1 MGFQAS
7 IYAFDWSD
15 EIIEKLGKHNVD
27 YWEVEEVIFEDPQMV
42 LKRVCDEK
50 HGERWL
56 VQGRTMGGRKLR
68 IFLKPCE
75 NREGIWFVIT
85 AWEEGK

>member
-42 LKRVCDEK
+42 LKRVCDENMAK
-50 HGERWL
+50 DGLSKEERW
-56 VQGRTMGGRKLR
+56 GAGN
-68 IFLKPCE
+68 CE
-75 NREGIWFVIT
+75 YF
-85 AWEEGK
+85 